1 MFGLG
6 ILKGTI
12 IGVGVGILAG
22 LALREV
28 CNKSTKNKAK
38 VNKASNEEK

>member
-12 IGVGVGILAG
+12 IGVGVSILAG
-22 LALREV
+22 FVLREV
-28 CNKSTKNKAK
+28 CNKSTKNKTK
-38 VNKASNEEK
+38 VNKASDKEK